1 MNFLKNRK
9 QVSIALSTGLALF
22 AMFFGAGNMIFP
34 LQLGVQSGQH
44 MGIAII
50 AFIITGVGF
59 PFLGLFA
66 VSLYEG
72 DYWKFFSVIGKPL
85 AFLIITFLISIIC
98 FTVAAPRTELVVY
111 DTLTENIPVLLHYP
125 HLFSLIYFS
134 IVFFV
139 VFRPSRVI
147 DIIGWFLS
155 PIKIATFVVLIIA
168 CVHFGSPLL
177 QVDHSA
183 ADVFKNGIVTGYGTM
198 DLLASIFF
206 CTVAYKN
213 ILNKCS
219 EDKLAASHI
228 VRVTIFA
235 CCISA
240 VLISVIYAGL
250 ILSSGFHAAA
260 LLHTP
265 TSALVGKIASIV
277 MGEYGFI
284 FVAICVSFAC
294 IATASALAEVGS
306 DFLFH
311 TIFQQRV
318 PKLICL
324 IATLISMYVAS
335 TFGFDRIMAF
345 AIPILTVLYP
355 ALIVLC
361 LVNII
366 RKFRPRKF
374 IC

>member
-1 MNFLKNRK
+1 MNYFKRGK
-9 QVSIALSTGLALF
+9 QFNIALSTGLALF

-44 MGIAII
+44 IGIAII

-59 PFLGLFA
+59 PFLGLFS

-72 DYWKFFSVIGKPL
+72 NYWKFFSVIGKPL
-85 AFLIITFLISIIC
+85 AFLIVTFLISIIC
-98 FTVAAPRTELVVY
+98 YTVAAPRTELVVY
-111 DTLTENIPVLLHYP
+111 DTLTENVPALLQYP
-125 HLFSLIYFS
+125 RLFSAAY
-134 IVFFV
+134 FFV
-139 VFRPSRVI
+139 VFLVVYKPSRVV

-177 QVDHSA
+177 QVNHSA
-183 ADVFKNGIVTGYGTM
+183 VDVFKNGVVTGYGTM

-219 EDKLAASHI
+219 EDKLAASH
-228 VRVTIFA
+228 VAQVTIFS

-240 VLISVIYAGL
+240 VLISLIYAGL
-250 ILSSGFHAAA
+250 IVSSGLHATE
-260 LLHTP
+260 LQYTP
-265 TSALVGKIASIV
+265 TSALVGKIASVV

-284 FVAICVSFAC
+284 FVAVCVSFAC

-311 TIFQQRV
+311 TIFQKKI

-324 IATLISMYVAS
+324 MATLIAMYIAS
-335 TFGFDRIMAF
+335 TFGFARIMSF

-361 LVNII
+361 VVNIV
-366 RKFRPRKF
+366 RKFRDRHAR
-374 IC
+374 

>member
-1 MNFLKNRK
+1 MNLFKNTK
-9 QVSIALSTGLALF
+9 QFSIALSTGLALF

-44 MGIAII
+44 VGVAII

-85 AFLIITFLISIIC
+85 AFLIITFLILIIC
-98 FTVAAPRTELVVY
+98 YTVGAPRTELVVY
-111 DTLTENIPVLLHYP
+111 DTLTENIPMLLQYP
-125 HLFSLIYFS
+125 HLFSLIYFL

-155 PIKIATFVVLIIA
+155 PIKIATFIVLIIA
-168 CVHFGSPLL
+168 CVHFGAPLL

-183 ADVFKNGIVTGYGTM
+183 VDVFKKGIVTGYGTM

-250 ILSSGFHAAA
+250 ILSSGLHAAA
-260 LLHTP
+260 LLNTP

-277 MGEYGFI
+277 MGEYGFV

-311 TIFQQRV
+311 TIFQKRV

-324 IATLISMYVAS
+324 IATLISMYIAS

-361 LVNII
+361 LVNIV
-366 RKFRPRKF
+366 RKFRQMAY
-374 IC
+374 

>member
-1 MNFLKNRK
+1 MNYLKNAK
-9 QVSIALSTGLALF
+9 QFKIALSTGLALF

-44 MGIAII
+44 IVVAMI

-72 DYWKFFSVIGKPL
+72 NYWKFFSVMGKPL
-85 AFLIITFLISIIC
+85 SFLVVTFLISIIC

-111 DTLTENIPVLLHYP
+111 DTLTENIPTLLKYP
-125 HLFSLIYFS
+125 HLFSLLYFT
-134 IVFFV
+134 IVFFI

-155 PIKIATFVVLIIA
+155 PIKITTFVILIMA

-177 QVDHSA
+177 QIDHSTV
-183 ADVFKNGIVTGYGTM
+183 DVFKNGIVTGYGTM
-198 DLLASIFF
+198 DLLAAIFF
-206 CTVAYKN
+206 GTVAYKN

-219 EDKLAASHI
+219 EDKFAVAHI
-228 VRVTIFA
+228 IRVTIFS

-250 ILSSGFHAAA
+250 ILSSGFHAAV
-260 LLHTP
+260 LQHTP
-265 TSALVGKIASIV
+265 TSALVGKIASVV

-311 TIFQQRV
+311 TIFQRKM

-324 IATLISMYVAS
+324 IATLVSMYAAS

-361 LVNII
+361 VVNIV
-366 RKFRPRKF
+366 RKFNMTT
-374 IC
+374 

>member
-1 MNFLKNRK
+1 MNVLKNGK
-9 QVSIALSTGLALF
+9 QFSIALSTGLALF

-44 MGIAII
+44 VGIAII

-59 PFLGLFA
+59 PLLGLFA

-72 DYWKFFSVIGKPL
+72 DYWKFFSVIGKSL
-85 AFLIITFLISIIC
+85 SFLVVTFLISIIC
-98 FTVAAPRTELVVY
+98 YTVAAPRTELVVY
-111 DTLTENIPVLLHYP
+111 DTLTENIPALLHYP

-134 IVFFV
+134 IVFCV
-139 VFRPSRVI
+139 VFRPTRVV

-155 PIKIATFVVLIIA
+155 PIKIATFVVLIIT

-177 QVDHSA
+177 QIDHSA
-183 ADVFKNGIVTGYGTM
+183 AHVFKDGVVTGYGTM

-213 ILNKCS
+213 IRNKCS
-219 EDKLAASHI
+219 ADKLAAAHM

-235 CCISA
+235 CFISA
-240 VLISVIYAGL
+240 VLISVVYAGL
-250 ILSSGFHAAA
+250 ILSSGLHAAE
-260 LLHTP
+260 LMHTP
-265 TSALVGKIASIV
+265 TSALVGKIASVV

-284 FVAICVSFAC
+284 FVAICVTFAC

-306 DFLFH
+306 DFLFN
-311 TIFQQRV
+311 TIFQRKV

-324 IATLISMYVAS
+324 VATLVFMYIAS
-335 TFGFDRIMAF
+335 TFGFERIMAF
-345 AIPILTVLYP
+345 AIPVLTVLYP
-355 ALIVLC
+355 ALILLC
-361 LVNII
+361 VVNIV
-366 RKFRPRKF
+366 RKFKDKKF
-374 IC
+374 V